1 MLSHLSPELGRSP
14 GEGNSYLLQYSCLE
28 NSMDRGAWQATVHG
42 VAKYQTW
49 LSDFHFTS
57 FKSCQTLCD
66 LWPIAH
72 QAPLSMRFS
81 RQGYWSGFRSPSL
94 WSPRIGGQW
103 WAGGPFGPLFPAPSP
118 SCPHPRPHRALRVLT
133 GWPAGTGWPGEMAP
147 PPPTPLVGRREL
159 YQAGERF
166 HILPRSQCWHETRS
180 QVCWLYGSFP

>member
-57 FKSCQTLCD
+57 FKSCQTFCD

-72 QAPLSMRFS
+72 QAPLSMSFS
-81 RQGYWSGFRSPSL
+81 RQEYWSGL
-94 WSPRIGGQW
+94 
-103 WAGGPFGPLFPAPSP
+103 PFPP
-118 SCPHPRPHRALRVLT
+118 
-133 GWPAGTGWPGEMAP
+133 PGESSW
-147 PPPTPLVGRREL
+147 LRD
-159 YQAGERF
+159 
-166 HILPRSQCWHETRS
+166 QCWVSCIGRQTLYHREPLGKATYHCSSIWIYFMTQALGTVLHLEWMNRNFQPSKALHCEKLTRGHK
-180 QVCWLYGSFP
+180 W